1 MPQLDFS
8 IVGFYGTNG
17 ALGCLSPD
25 ETEIKRLVLPDR
37 NEKHDLGSEDSG
49 LEKQAS
55 EESMINPGE
64 VQERL
69 GFGLRS
75 MYRSVLE
82 EPLPADMMALLD
94 QLDESEGSGRSDRDS
109 GTSSSE

>member
-1 MPQLDFS
+1 MPDQNRKS
-8 IVGFYGTNG
+8 EV
-17 ALGCLSPD
+17 
-25 ETEIKRLVLPDR
+25 
-37 NEKHDLGSEDSG
+37 GSEDGG
-49 LEKQAS
+49 LDKPAEKKP
-55 EESMINPGE
+55 MNNPDE

-94 QLDESEGSGRSDRDS
+94 QLDEDEGPEESRSETGSNP
-109 GTSSSE
+109 SE

>member
-1 MPQLDFS
+1 MPDQ
-8 IVGFYGTNG
+8 
-17 ALGCLSPD
+17 
-25 ETEIKRLVLPDR
+25 
-37 NEKHDLGSEDSG
+37 NEKHDLGSNDSG
-49 LEKQAS
+49 FEQPTAKEPMTDPS
-55 EESMINPGE
+55 E

-94 QLDESEGSGRSDRDS
+94 QLDESEESGQSDRDS
-109 GTSSSE
+109 GSSSSE

>member
-1 MPQLDFS
+1 MPDQ
-8 IVGFYGTNG
+8 
-17 ALGCLSPD
+17 
-25 ETEIKRLVLPDR
+25 
-37 NEKHDLGSEDSG
+37 NEKHDLGSEDSDF
-49 LEKQAS
+49 EQPTAR
-55 EESMINPGE
+55 EPMTNPDE

-94 QLDESEGSGRSDRDS
+94 QLDENEESGATDRDS